1 MKTARFLVIGLICFF
16 PYIYL
21 AQSSSLT
28 GLITD
33 SASGETI
40 PFSNVVIYNQK
51 GETVAGGSTDFDGRF
66 NINPIE
72 DGIYDI
78 RISFVGMHT
87 TDIDNFLVIEGENR
101 LNAQLIEDPSAFRN
115 CCFCCC
121 IRVSE
126 ETTEDTRIVVAGP
139 FTGLNSR
146 PSSAP
151 AAYPNPT
158 TGFLQYT
165 APAAAKE
172 VLLTDM
178 QGRLVHRE
186 IPNKEGNLDLTDL
199 PRGNYLLQFTGSIYE
214 PIQII
219 KH

>member
-1 MKTARFLVIGLICFF
+1 MKTARFLVIGLICFC
-16 PYIYL
+16 PYISS
-21 AQSSSLT
+21 AQSSSLA

-33 SASGETI
+33 SASGESI
-40 PFSNVVIYNQK
+40 PFANVVIYNQK

-66 NINPIE
+66 DINPIE
-72 DGIYDI
+72 ENIYDI
-78 RISFVGMHT
+78 RISFVGMRT
-87 TDIDNFLVIEGENR
+87 TSIDNFLVIEGENR
-101 LNAQLIEDPSAFRN
+101 LDAQLREDTATIIS

-121 IRVSE
+121 IRISE
-126 ETTEDTRIVVAGP
+126 ETTEDTRNVVAGP

-146 PSSAP
+146 PYSAP

-178 QGRLVHRE
+178 QGRLMHRE
-186 IPNKEGNLDLTDL
+186 VPNEEGNLDLTDL
-199 PRGNYLLQFTGSIYE
+199 PRGNYLLQFTGSIYK
-214 PIQII
+214 PIQIV
-219 KH
+219 KY